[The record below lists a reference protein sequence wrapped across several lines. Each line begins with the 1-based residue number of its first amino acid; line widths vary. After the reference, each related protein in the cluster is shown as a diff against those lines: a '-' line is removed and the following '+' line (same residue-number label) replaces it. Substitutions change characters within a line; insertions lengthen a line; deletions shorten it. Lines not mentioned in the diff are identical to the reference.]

1 MQASPMSGSNKMSQL
16 ILTAL
21 FAIALSFLTFAA
33 SFAEV
38 PRSEFAPVIASHE

>member
-1 MQASPMSGSNKMSQL
+1 MSKV

-21 FAIALSFLTFAA
+21 FAMSLSFLTFAA

-38 PRSEFAPVIASHE
+38 PQSEATLEH

>member
-1 MQASPMSGSNKMSQL
+1 MSQI

-38 PRSEFAPVIASHE
+38 PRSEITPSFSSHE

>member
-1 MQASPMSGSNKMSQL
+1 MSGLNKMSQ
-16 ILTAL
+16 IVVTTL

-38 PRSEFAPVIASHE
+38 PRSEFAPVIASPE

>member
-1 MQASPMSGSNKMSQL
+1 MSGMNKMSQL

-21 FAIALSFLTFAA
+21 FALALSFLTFAA

-38 PRSEFAPVIASHE
+38 PRSEFAPVAVTQE

>member
-1 MQASPMSGSNKMSQL
+1 MSGLNPMSQL
-16 ILTAL
+16 IITAL

-38 PRSEFAPVIASHE
+38 PRSEFAPVIASQQ

>member
-1 MQASPMSGSNKMSQL
+1 MSGLNKMSQL

-21 FAIALSFLTFAA
+21 FALALSFLTFAA

-38 PRSEFAPVIASHE
+38 PRSEFAPVAISQP

>member
-1 MQASPMSGSNKMSQL
+1 MFGLKQMSRL

-38 PRSEFAPVIASHE
+38 PRSEFAPAITSQR